1 MNLQIFSKFTR
12 LHSLLQIIAVPIKN
26 KLRKI
31 SKKAL
36 FFCKIKIYA
45 GILPEIKWQ
54 SIKLIDC
61 INLKT
66 SN

>member
-45 GILPEIKWQ
+45 GILPEIKW
-54 SIKLIDC
+54 
-61 INLKT
+61 
-66 SN
+66 